1 MRRPILLPQYPLA
14 YPYGAKKPQKVQV
27 QKAQEKGSDVNLAT
41 YLLLDCFCD
50 DYDEAVVLSN
60 DSDLELAVELVASQL
75 GKMVHVINPHRRR
88 HLSKDLDCTPMIGQV
103 GLGESGGVSPLA
115 FDRSVGSQS
124 HWGIGSPVANE
135 VSSDCRPPR

>member
-27 QKAQEKGSDVNLAT
+27 QKDQEKGSDVNLAT
-41 YLLLDCFCD
+41 YLLLDCFND

-88 HLSKDLDCTPMIGQV
+88 HLSKDLVKVATSHTEEIN
-103 GLGESGGVSPLA
+103 
-115 FDRSVGSQS
+115 RSVLAACQFPATLSDHRGAFSK
-124 HWGIGSPVANE
+124 PVTW
-135 VSSDCRPPR
+135 